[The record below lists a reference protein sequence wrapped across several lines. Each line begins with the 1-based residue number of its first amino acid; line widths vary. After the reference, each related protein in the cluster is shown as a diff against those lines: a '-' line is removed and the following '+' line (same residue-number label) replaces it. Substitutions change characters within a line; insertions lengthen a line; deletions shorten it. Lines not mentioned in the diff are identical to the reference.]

1 MGESGAVRL
10 RRERLEALC
19 DEVTPRA
26 TLWLAAAGGYGK
38 TTLVEEW
45 AGVRQRA
52 LLRIAVPAGGL
63 TAGDLFLELAAAARP
78 HRHPDATPLPAFAA
92 DYHAAPAVFAATFV
106 ETLARQLRT
115 PAVLALD
122 DLHHLAVDDPLHP
135 LLATLAETAV
145 AHGLPVIAAS
155 RGEPAPDWAA
165 LRGRGGLRVVDEGEL
180 GFDPEEVAAFLA
192 THGVPPGQADAWWQ
206 VTRGWAAGL
215 VLLLEQYRR
224 TGQSEPTE
232 LARRPLADWFLG
244 EVFAPLEPED
254 RRLLALASIPMELEA
269 TVTAEVTGMADAP
282 ERLARLCQE
291 HAFLHALGAGRYR
304 LHDLF
309 RDFLRERALAEA
321 GGTTR
326 EWLRAWARALWAG
339 GEWNQAAALF
349 IEAGDEEGLVA
360 GIREA
365 APTLVQTGRGENLYA
380 WLRAVPEA
388 RRRADPELLLWEGM
402 GLILFDTRAARA
414 LLGSAWSSLA
424 EAGAHVPMAI
434 AWVGIVDSIWLE
446 WAHVSE
452 YEPWIDEFYR
462 FEADFRREL
471 PPALWFTVLRGIL
484 AAIGYGRPLSPD
496 LGRWEREAEEA
507 LTGDMPDTERV
518 MLASQ
523 LMYLNTWQFGRRDR
537 ASRVMAIMGRRP
549 EAVAGASPLARCL
562 WATFTA
568 LWKLL
573 FEGDE
578 AGCLADAAEGRAIIR
593 RHGIGTW
600 DDAVPP
606 LQAAVCFE
614 DRAALDDWMEWFLR
628 SDCKA
633 DRPFYTTFQA
643 HFMAARA
650 WLNGHVHEAAGHAR
664 QSLEAAERHG
674 SVVIF
679 AGFRALLA
687 AVLAESGERHE
698 ALREAARARR
708 MARGFP
714 SDFLAM
720 MVYLPLA
727 RIPLLAGRR
736 QRALPA
742 LRRAFE
748 AGSRQG
754 LLFPFMVR
762 HRELAVLCA
771 TALEHDLTPD
781 YVRWL
786 VARLDLA
793 PPGTPELRAVWP
805 WRCCITLLGRL
816 AITVDGEPRE
826 AGGRSRARLHALLS
840 ELVLAGRAGLFR
852 EELAARLWP
861 DSPPAR
867 ALNSLDVALHRL
879 REHLGGSTT
888 VTVTGG
894 RVALNSDRVHVDLW
908 EFEDLAA
915 AVPRVERTGL
925 ERAMALYTGPP
936 DLVTTDDLA
945 ADLRAGEVT
954 TAFERVAARL
964 GRLLEAEEPEAAARH
979 YRLSLARAPLAEPLW
994 AGLLRSEAHCGGRVA
1009 LERARRLLERQ
1020 YEQELGMGP
1029 PAELIDLHQRL
1040 ATGVP

>member
-1 MGESGAVRL
+1 MAETGTVRL
-10 RRERLEALC
+10 RRDRLETLC

-38 TTLVEEW
+38 TTVVEEW
-45 AGVRQRA
+45 AEVRQRA
-52 LLRIAVPAGGL
+52 LLRVAVPTSGL

-78 HRHPDATPLPAFAA
+78 HRHPDAAPLPAFAA
-92 DYHAAPAVFAATFV
+92 DYHAAPAIFAATFI
-106 ETLARQLRT
+106 ETLARQLQAPT
-115 PAVLALD
+115 VLALD
-122 DLHHLAVDDPLHP
+122 DLHRLAPDDPLHAI
-135 LLATLAETAV
+135 LAALVETAV
-145 AHGLPVIAAS
+145 ANGLPVVVAS
-155 RGEPAPDWAA
+155 RGEPAPGWAA
-165 LRGRGGLRVVDEGEL
+165 LRGRGALRVVDEGEL
-180 GFDPEEVAAFLA
+180 GFSREEVAGLLA
-192 THGVPPGQADAWWQ
+192 VHGAPTEQADAWWE

-224 TGQSEPTE
+224 TGHSDPTG

-244 EVFAPLEPED
+244 EVFAPLEVTD
-254 RRLLALASIPMELEA
+254 RRLLALASIPGELDA
-269 TVTAEVTGMADAP
+269 RLTAEVTGIDDAP
-282 ERLARLCQE
+282 ERLARLCAE
-291 HAFLHALGAGRYR
+291 HAFLQPLAAGRYR

-309 RDFLRERALAEA
+309 RDFLRERALVESGEPTADW
-321 GGTTR
+321 R
-326 EWLRAWARALWAG
+326 QAWARALWAD

-349 IEAGDEEGLVA
+349 LEAGDEEALVA

-380 WLRAVPEA
+380 WLQAVPEE
-388 RRRADPELLLWEGM
+388 RRRSDPELLLWEGM

-414 LLGSAWSSLA
+414 LLSRAWSNLA
-424 EAGAHVPMAI
+424 EVGAHVPMAI

-462 FEADFRREL
+462 FEEAFRQEL

-523 LMYLNTWQFGRRDR
+523 LMYLNTWQFGRRDG

-549 EAVAGASPLARCL
+549 EAVAGASPMARCL

-578 AGCLADAAEGRAIIR
+578 AGCLADAAEGREVIR

-614 DRAALDDWMEWFLR
+614 DSEALEEWMGWFLR
-628 SDCKA
+628 SECKA

-650 WLNGHVHEAAGHAR
+650 WLNGQVHEAVGHAR

-687 AVLAESGERHE
+687 AVLAEAGQRRE
-698 ALREAARARR
+698 ALREASRARR
-708 MARGFP
+708 MAEGFP

-727 RIPLLAGRR
+727 RIPLLAGQR

-748 AGSRQG
+748 AGARQW

-771 TALEHDLTPD
+771 TALEHDLTPE

-805 WRCCITLLGRL
+805 WRCRVTLLGRL
-816 AITVDGEPRE
+816 TVTVDGEPRE
-826 AGGRSRARLHALLS
+826 TGGRSRARLHALLS

-861 DSPPAR
+861 ESPPSR

-879 REHLGGSTT
+879 RDHLGASAT
-888 VTVTGG
+888 VTVSAG
-894 RVALNSDRVHVDLW
+894 RVALNGDRLHIDLW

-915 AVPRVERTGL
+915 AAHRLERSAL
-925 ERAMALYTGPP
+925 ERAMELYSGPP
-936 DLVTTDDLA
+936 DLASTDDLA
-945 ADLRAGEVT
+945 AELRGHEVA
-954 TAFERVAARL
+954 TAFERLSTRL
-964 GRLLEAEEPEAAARH
+964 GHLLEAQEPDAASAH
-979 YRLSLARAPLAEPLW
+979 YRRSLVRAPLAGELW
-994 AGLLRSEAHCGGRVA
+994 AGLLRCEARQGGRAGLEQAWQRLVHQYQQA
-1009 LERARRLLERQ
+1009 LEVD
-1020 YEQELGMGP
+1020 P
-1029 PAELIDLHQRL
+1029 SAELVETYRQL
-1040 ATGVP
+1040 AEAVP